1 MRGLPVLH
9 MHHLLGR
16 LAAADP
22 IALHGYHPQPRRK
35 TETRALAGL
44 DLGGQAAIDD
54 QAGIADAA
62 EELAV
67 PGNHQEGVAV
77 VTELVVVQTLLR
89 YLVRLVERGRRCRT
103 TRQQDGPQ

>member
-35 TETRALAGL
+35 TETRARRL
-44 DLGGQAAIDD
+44 DLSGQAAIDD

-67 PGNHQEGVAV
+67 PE
-77 VTELVVVQTLLR
+77 
-89 YLVRLVERGRRCRT
+89 T
-103 TRQQDGPQ
+103 TRKASPSSRNW